1 MTLRKAGLFIV
12 LLFALLLPPLL
23 SQQKAVFVFGELTVR
38 AWTLDKG
45 EERIVASGEVEVV
58 YKQVKLFADR
68 VELDTKTKDV
78 LAAGHVTLQLPEE
91 VVDCEKLSFNLD
103 TQQGKLDKA
112 LGRIQPSVLY
122 EAASIERK
130 SDNLYDL
137 EKAKFTSCTQPTPRW
152 NFSFSK
158 ASFKKDDY
166 IAMWGAVLSIKKIPI
181 FYWPYIRY
189 PLDQQQRAT
198 GFLMPKI
205 GYSGVKGFSLSQ
217 GFYWSIARNM
227 DATLSLD
234 YYGARGLGGGLE
246 YRYLFSGTT
255 GGDVNL
261 YYFAFKTPAAQ
272 TTASGQTTQPVKP
285 EDAYIIRWNHNQTLP
300 LGFTLVASVD
310 YQSSFTFLRE
320 FDNNFMRALIF
331 NRSSQIYLSKAWS
344 SFSFNVRTARIE
356 TGSPVI
362 KYSVINTY
370 LPQVSFDSFKMKIL
384 SPLYFSF
391 SSSFSNWQYGS
402 DVQYSKNAQLKNK
415 EFAFS
420 PVLSLP
426 FNAIPWLSV
435 NLSMKG
441 FFNYYWKSLNP
452 KGVIVN
458 EPLLTR
464 YFAISVDL
472 IGPVFYRMWKLSSD
486 AGSDGST
493 EALLKHV
500 VEPDLS
506 YRYES
511 PIING
516 IKVYTPFAMYR
527 YHQLAYGFTN
537 HVLLKKKDESPK
549 EIFTWGVSQTFYLA
563 PEESPNRNYPINGVI
578 PRFSEISSYARLYPA
593 AGYSF
598 DFSTS
603 FNTYYK
609 TFSSIRLGANLGSPA
624 DDLFF
629 SINWYKSLS
638 PYYDKTYLWNRHQL
652 GGLVGVKIPALSLE
666 LQGEID
672 FNITEMKMLYSA
684 ASLVYHYQ
692 CLDLKADV
700 MLFFF
705 REKPEMQFKISFGL
719 GNIGKTTDFL
729 GGARFN

>member
-1 MTLRKAGLFIV
+1 MTAGFFIV
-12 LLFALLLPPLL
+12 LLFALLPPLI

-68 VELDTKTKDV
+68 IELDTKTKDV
-78 LAAGHVTLQLPEE
+78 LAVGKVTLQLPEE

-103 TQQGKLDKA
+103 TQQGKLEKA
-112 LGRIQPSVLY
+112 IGRIQPSVLY

-137 EKAKFTSCTQPTPRW
+137 EKAKFTSCTQPAPRW

-166 IAMWGAVLSIKKIPI
+166 IAMWGAVLSIKKVPI

-189 PLDQQQRAT
+189 PLGQQPRAT

-205 GYSGVKGFSLSQ
+205 GFSGVKGFSLSQ
-217 GFYWSIARNM
+217 GFYWAIARNM
-227 DATLSLD
+227 DATFSLD
-234 YYGARGLGGGLE
+234 YYGAKGAGGGLE
-246 YRYLFSGTT
+246 YRYLFSGGTN
-255 GGDVNL
+255 GDVHL
-261 YYFAFKTPAAQ
+261 YYFTFKTPAAQ

-285 EDAYIIRWNHNQTLP
+285 EDAYIIRWEHNQQLP
-300 LGFTLVASVD
+300 LGFSLVASVD
-310 YQSSFTFLRE
+310 YQSSFNFLRE
-320 FDNNFMRALIF
+320 FDNNFMRALVF
-331 NRSSQIYLSKAWS
+331 NRSSQIYLSNSWS
-344 SFSFNVRTARIE
+344 SYSFSIRAARVE
-356 TGSPVI
+356 TSSVFA
-362 KYSVINTY
+362 KYSVIYTY

-402 DVQYSKNAQLKNK
+402 DAQYLKNTQ
-415 EFAFS
+415 ARSQDFS
-420 PVLSLP
+420 FNPALSLP

-435 NLSMKG
+435 NLSAEG
-441 FFNYYWKSLNP
+441 FLTYYWKSLNP

-500 VEPDLS
+500 FEPTVS

-516 IKVYTPFAMYR
+516 LKVYSPYGMYR
-527 YHQLAYGFTN
+527 YHQLVYGFTN
-537 HVLLKKKDESPK
+537 HVLLKKGGSPK
-549 EIFTWGVSQTFYLA
+549 EIFTWGVSQAFYLS
-563 PEESPNRNYPINGVI
+563 PEDSPLKYYPINGQI
-578 PRFSEISSYARLYPA
+578 PRFSEVDSYVRLYPG

-598 DFSTS
+598 DFGAS
-603 FNTYYK
+603 FNTYFK
-609 TFSSIRLGANLGSPA
+609 SFSSIRLAANFGSPA
-624 DDLFF
+624 DDLFLNV
-629 SINWYKSLS
+629 NWYKSMN
-638 PYYDKTYLWNRHQL
+638 PYYQNPFYDRHQISL
-652 GGLVGVKIPALSLE
+652 FSGVKIPALSME
-666 LQGEID
+666 LQGEMD

-684 ASLVYHYQ
+684 ASFVYHYQ

-700 MLFFF
+700 RLFFF
-705 REKPEMQFKISFGL
+705 REKPDLQFKISFGL